1 MSSTDNH
8 DFLRFQNQTEEE
20 KFHKT
25 ENMNEGRETDSA
37 IGGHGDGGGDNTEAH
52 RNHYNENDDHNREE
66 LFTDT
71 VLNTLT
77 ENGELQKLHASM
89 RATIINVMRGGDH
102 APIVKVKE
110 KNRNPATDMVNRMI
124 MDYLHWYG
132 CEYSIEMFATEIA
145 NVDGTKCPDRRSLAE
160 KMTAAGLITDD
171 DNLPVLMQ
179 IAMQVMCE
187 QSKKK

>member
-1 MSSTDNH
+1 
-8 DFLRFQNQTEEE
+8 
-20 KFHKT
+20 
-25 ENMNEGRETDSA
+25 MNEGRGADAA
-37 IGGHGDGGGDNTEAH
+37 IGGHGDGGGNNGEG
-52 RNHYNENDDHNREE
+52 NHNHEDHNREK

-102 APIVKVKE
+102 AAIAKVKE

-145 NVDGTKCPDRRSLAE
+145 NVDGTECPDRRALAD
-160 KMTAAGLITDD
+160 KMTAAGLITDA
-171 DNLPVLMQ
+171 DNLPVLLQ
-179 IAMQVMCE
+179 IAMRVMCE
-187 QSKKK
+187 QSIKK